1 MAPSIDNRLNRTSN
15 QPNMLRAIFNRR
27 NIVGLVGAAVV
38 GPGLQLGSA
47 GAFAGFFAFKWIYSK
62 TEQYVPFTKRRHV
75 ILMPS
80 VAEAMLG
87 AYLYET
93 FLVEQHQKGTLVDA
107 SERDTML
114 VLDVAKRLIK
124 VVQEGHGGGYQK
136 HTHNFKWSVSVVKE
150 PIMNAFVFPG
160 GYIVVYTGLLDLLRR
175 DYDLLAMVM
184 GHEIAHALARHNTEK
199 LSLGLAISIVSSMAM
214 AAIGAGPDQEQQRKR
229 QQQLEY
235 ERMRRG
241 YHRTHARYVADGGDD
256 PVPWGAAG
264 AAGGYYP
271 SVPRPDV
278 PPISY
283 KQQQKQHKRGGQ
295 QGPAGDEPPQPPSW
309 MSEKL
314 LATLSNVLLELP
326 FSRRAETE
334 ADLIGLK
341 LMTLA
346 GFNPHKAPEAF
357 RLLASKQHWYFAR
370 WLQQVA
376 GVSHKD
382 FNFAYVFSNRQL
394 GLMDW
399 PSNQRH

>member
-1 MAPSIDNRLNRTSN
+1 MHKFTYTATLPD
-15 QPNMLRAIFNRR
+15 PNML
-27 NIVGLVGAAVV
+27 LCC
-38 GPGLQLGSA
+38 
-47 GAFAGFFAFKWIYSK
+47 
-62 TEQYVPFTKRRHV
+62 
-75 ILMPS
+75 
-80 VAEAMLG
+80 
-87 AYLYET
+87 AYPCLS
-93 FLVEQHQKGTLVDA
+93 GIA
-107 SERDTML
+107 
-114 VLDVAKRLIK
+114 
-124 VVQEGHGGGYQK
+124 
-136 HTHNFKWSVSVVKE
+136 
-150 PIMNAFVFPG
+150 
-160 GYIVVYTGLLDLLRR
+160 GLLDLLRR

-357 RLLASKQHWYFAR
+357 RLLASVSDRSRRHGAES
-370 WLQQVA
+370 LIA
-376 GVSHKD
+376 G
-382 FNFAYVFSNRQL
+382 L
-394 GLMDW
+394 GCTHPDSTRRADLLAKELEWMKANKALASEEVGNKVDYW
-399 PSNQRH
+399 SL